1 MALIKY
7 RIGQLIELI
16 SEINSCNSF
25 GPDDVRG
32 VTITKQIIP
41 TKANVSTTDLRKF
54 LIIRPG
60 EFVFNPRTHGKYIGF
75 GYNNTSESFIITWNN
90 IGFRIKEEMRNV
102 VSSEYLFIHFNR
114 SEWDRE
120 ACYRSWGSSTE
131 VFSWDALCEMEL
143 ELPPR
148 SIQQKYVNI
157 YKAMLANQQSYE
169 RGLEDLKIVCDGYI
183 EDLRRK
189 MPYEKI
195 GKYLELVELRNN
207 NSQFKIDDVRGI
219 SIDKKF
225 ITTKADMA
233 DVNLST
239 YFIIQPNEFAYA
251 TVTSRNGGKIS
262 IALNDSDNT
271 YICSTSYVVF
281 RCKNMKKLLPEYLML
296 FFSRSE
302 FNRYARFNSWGSARE
317 TFDWREMCD
326 VQIPIPDVKTQKAIA
341 DIYKVYIMRKN
352 INEQLKAQINDICP
366 ILIRGSLEDG
376 GYKSNGKST
385 EL

>member
-16 SEINSCNSF
+16 SEINSSNSF

-75 GYNNTSESFIITWNN
+75 GYNNTAESFIITWNN
-90 IGFRIKEEMRNV
+90 IGFRIKEEMRTV

-148 SIQQKYVNI
+148 PIQQKYVNI
-157 YKAMLANQQSYE
+157 YKSMLANQQSYE

-189 MPYEKI
+189 IPCEKI
-195 GKYLELVELRNN
+195 GKYLELVESRNDNLR
-207 NSQFKIDDVRGI
+207 FKIDDVRGI

-225 ITTKADMA
+225 IATKADMS
-233 DVNLST
+233 DVNLNT
-239 YFIIQPNEFAYA
+239 YFIIQPNEFAYVP
-251 TVTSRNGGKIS
+251 VTSRNGGKIS

-281 RCKNMKKLLPEYLML
+281 RSKDAEKLLPEYLML
-296 FFSRSE
+296 FFSRPE

-317 TFDWREMCD
+317 TFDWSEICD
-326 VQIPIPDVKTQKAIA
+326 VQIPVPDAKIQKAIA
-341 DIYKVYIMRKN
+341 DIYNVYTMRRR
-352 INEQLKAQINDICP
+352 INEQLKAQIKDICP

-376 GYKSNGKST
+376 G
-385 EL
+385 